1 MNPAIRV
8 QISVG
13 PKICLF
19 LHYAVIFVCF
29 SNFMRRSI
37 GHHISL
43 SKRGWVR
50 ILYCMNE
57 LFLFLHENKKKCTR
71 SGNFRIDINPAH
83 FKILSTQEL
92 KHGNVCKSILK
103 TLLQNYRLELAA
115 RIQTYIDHGRRRFIC
130 DTLWSVRNRIFSVQI
145 AMVPLIAS
153 ETFSRVIDSSFV
165 SV

>member
-1 MNPAIRV
+1 
-8 QISVG
+8 
-13 PKICLF
+13 
-19 LHYAVIFVCF
+19 
-29 SNFMRRSI
+29 
-37 GHHISL
+37 
-43 SKRGWVR
+43 
-50 ILYCMNE
+50 MNE
-57 LFLFLHENKKKCTR
+57 LFLFLHENKKKCTQ
-71 SGNFRIDINPAH
+71 SGNFRFDLNPAH